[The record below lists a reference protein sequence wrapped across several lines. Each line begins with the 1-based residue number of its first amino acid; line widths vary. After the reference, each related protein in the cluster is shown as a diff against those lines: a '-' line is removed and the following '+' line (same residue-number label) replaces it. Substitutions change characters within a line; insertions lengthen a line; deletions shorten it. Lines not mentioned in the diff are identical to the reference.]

1 MYKLICIITS
11 RTVGVEFTEE
21 PSHGTATNGSSVA
34 FVCFVDGSDPISY
47 QWFKDGTELQGENNY
62 LLRLDP
68 ILYNDYGVYH
78 CVVNNS
84 VNNIQSRGA
93 MLTGVYDALQC
104 YYHNIS
110 CSSGTYFL
118 LNLLTSSVTRGLCVK
133 LSFSSS
139 GQSNTQ
145 HNIELFILRWSRQH
159 VSVVP

>member
-21 PSHGTATNGSSVA
+21 PSNETATNGSSVT

-47 QWFKDGTELQGENNY
+47 QWFKDGTELQGEYNS
-62 LLRLDP
+62 LLKLVP
-68 ILYNDYGVYH
+68 VLYNDYGVYY

-84 VNNIQSRGA
+84 VNIIQSRGA
-93 MLTGVYDALQC
+93 MLTGTMMLFNA
-104 YYHNIS
+104 NIINFQQL
-110 CSSGTYFL
+110 YFL
-118 LNLLTSSVTRGLCVK
+118 FNLLASSVTRRLCVK